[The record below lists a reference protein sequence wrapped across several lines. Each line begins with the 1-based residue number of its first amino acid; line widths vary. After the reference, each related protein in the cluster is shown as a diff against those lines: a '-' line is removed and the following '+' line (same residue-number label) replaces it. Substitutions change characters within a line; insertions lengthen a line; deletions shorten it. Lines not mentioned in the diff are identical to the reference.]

1 MVAGLMFVS
10 QATVTFWL
18 PQMNRG
24 SKHVC
29 FCERSCQH
37 LALLRTR
44 PDLFAEAIGRVEVAL
59 GGSEEDSGKDAI
71 NDGGHRVTGASDRD
85 LDREQVFIQRG
96 NITMIGERT
105 PLWSLGG

>member
-10 QATVTFWL
+10 QATVTFRL
-18 PQMNRG
+18 PQMKTG

-37 LALLRTR
+37 LALLRTC

-59 GGSEEDSGKDAI
+59 GGSEQDSGKDAMM
-71 NDGGHRVTGASDRD
+71 DGTESRQLVT
-85 LDREQVFIQRG
+85 V
-96 NITMIGERT
+96 T
-105 PLWSLGG
+105 